1 MSASCQTANTL
12 RRELW
17 AVSKQHSA
25 PKAMADLLP
34 DRNDGY
40 ILALEELC
48 NHVRACQVC
57 QREMAEDTGRSAKAE
72 YPE

>member
-1 MSASCQTANTL
+1 MSARCPAANTL

-25 PKAMADLLP
+25 PKALADLLP
-34 DRNDGY
+34 GRNDGY

-48 NHVRACQVC
+48 NHVRACPVC
-57 QREMAEDTGRSAKAE
+57 QREMAEDTGQAAKAE